1 MPKSD
6 LTFEMTPT
14 SWALKGALG
23 VGVLSV
29 SSAAIL
35 IKLVPAPSTAIAFWR
50 LALTVIILLPW
61 AIKQQIGWT
70 TVRENTGWFLL
81 SGIFLAL
88 HFLFW
93 IRSLDLT
100 SVAVSTAVVSTHPVV
115 VALWTRLFG
124 RRVLP
129 RRLYIGGALVF
140 LGLAIATLTSGLHRH
155 DLWGIFDAFL
165 GAVFA
170 SCYLLIGQHLRQKLS
185 TTHYAVLVYSV
196 SAILLGSMQC
206 VQFHQLGPF
215 SPNIWVLYVTMAV
228 LPTLGGHTL
237 FNWLLR
243 YIPATEISLA
253 FLGEIA
259 GASLLAWLIL
269 GQVPTGGNI
278 IGVGI
283 ILGGLAITQWPS
295 PLSHPRPTLQ
305 E

>member
-6 LTFEMTPT
+6 LAFETTPT

-35 IKLVPAPSTAIAFWR
+35 IKLVPAQPTAIAFWR

-61 AIKQQIGWT
+61 AIRQPMRWATVRKNIGWL
-70 TVRENTGWFLL
+70 LL

-93 IRSLDLT
+93 IRSLSLT
-100 SVAVSTAVVSTHPVV
+100 SVAVSTAVVSVHPVL
-115 VALWTRLFG
+115 VALWTRLIG
-124 RRVLP
+124 RRALR

-140 LGLAIATLTSGLHRH
+140 LGLTIATLVSSLQLH

-170 SCYLLIGQHLRQKLS
+170 GGYLLMGQHLRQKFS

-196 SAILLGSMQC
+196 SAILLGSMQWA
-206 VQFHQLGPF
+206 QFHQMGPF
-215 SPNIWVLYVTMAV
+215 SPNIWALYAAMAV

-259 GASLLAWLIL
+259 GASLLAWLVL
-269 GQVPTGGNI
+269 GQVPTGANI
-278 IGVGI
+278 IGVGL
-283 ILGGLAITQWPS
+283 ILGGLVITQWHS
-295 PLSHPRPTLQ
+295 PFPHPRSLS